1 MAIFNSYVSLPEV
14 FFGAFLD
21 MFMGGRASS
30 LLPGRGR
37 HGFHWLGILQHSDS
51 GRLGHWIG
59 IFWRIYQMKI
69 RGCLRSM
76 NIWGLKD
83 VPVFHIP
90 QLGAVVS
97 NRYEGDVK
105 QIHKKGH
112 LLTSVLDI
120 WENSCTISF
129 GMGLKWLKHETSQHF
144 PAMFVSMLLRTWRCQ
159 CDNKVLWML
168 PSFSEYTCRLWGF
181 HCGSRVS
188 MMRGVPVSSV
198 SHHVLRP
205 WTCWMIHRW
214 TVQSLEGRDADLLFG
229 LVVAHLDNLLPA
241 CPFNSYL
248 DPFFRL
254 GITRL
259 FFLPGT
265 PFGVLFRLEW
275 MEQPG
280 ISMAHPA
287 TSATESRSLEGF
299 LDCIGFP
306 MISRH
311 HRMVDLFASVDSE
324 VSHCIFPEN
333 ANPPLGWLIFV
344 PGMRSN
350 IQLCV
355 KAATS
360 SLWRPGS
367 ATVLVPCVK
376 RIQYPHDPKR

>member
-1 MAIFNSYVSLPEV
+1 
-14 FFGAFLD
+14 

-51 GRLGHWIG
+51 GRLGRWIG

-105 QIHKKGH
+105 QIPKKGH

-129 GMGLKWLKHETSQHF
+129 GMGLKRLKHETSQHF

-188 MMRGVPVSSV
+188 MMRGVTVSSV

-229 LVVAHLDNLLPA
+229 LVVAHLNNLFPA
-241 CPFNSYL
+241 CPFNPYL
-248 DPFFRL
+248 DHFFRL
-254 GITRL
+254 GIARFFFARNSVWSFVSTWMNGTTRY
-259 FFLPGT
+259 FYG
-265 PFGVLFRLEW
+265 
-275 MEQPG
+275 
-280 ISMAHPA
+280 
-287 TSATESRSLEGF
+287 
-299 LDCIGFP
+299 
-306 MISRH
+306 
-311 HRMVDLFASVDSE
+311 
-324 VSHCIFPEN
+324 
-333 ANPPLGWLIFV
+333 
-344 PGMRSN
+344 
-350 IQLCV
+350 
-355 KAATS
+355 TS
-360 SLWRPGS
+360 SYIGNGESEPWGFSWLHRLPDDLPTSSDGLS
-367 ATVLVPCVK
+367 ICISGFRGKSL
-376 RIQYPHDPKR
+376 